1 MKITLHPRRSHAFT
15 LVEILI
21 SMGILIVIISAVYAS
36 WTAILRSSKVGIK
49 AAEEAQQSRM
59 AMKCMEQALASTVYF
74 TENSAYYSFETD
86 TSTDFAYLS
95 FATRLSPDF
104 PGAGLF
110 PNEPTRRVTFEVVQG
125 PNGGND
131 LRMTQ
136 MPLLQILQGTEEAY
150 PITLVSNVSHFTLE
164 FWDDQS
170 QDWAYEW
177 TDTNSVPQLIRFSVG
192 LGKAGNS
199 PYAKEEVQS
208 KTVFIAGMAISKDYQ
223 FPDATAAGGA
233 NGRGNGGRGG
243 KGNGK
248 GNPNPTLNPNPQPR
262 PNPGPGP
269 SPNPGPRPRP
279 R

>member
-1 MKITLHPRRSHAFT
+1 MKITLQRNRALGFT

-21 SMGILIVIISAVYAS
+21 SMGILMVIISAVYAS
-36 WTAILRSSKVGIK
+36 WTAILRSAKVGIK
-49 AAEEAQQSRM
+49 AAEQAQQSRM

-86 TSTDFAYLS
+86 TSTDFAFLS

-104 PGAGLF
+104 PGSSLF
-110 PNEPTRRVTFEVVQG
+110 PNEPTRRVTFEVIQG

-170 QDWAYEW
+170 QDWAFEW

-192 LGKAGNS
+192 FGKENNS

-223 FPDATAAGGA
+223 FPDATAAGG
-233 NGRGNGGRGG
+233 GSKGGGTK
-243 KGNGK
+243 KGAK
-248 GNPNPTLNPNPQPR
+248 GPNTGPPGAPPTGPPNQPKNQQ
-262 PNPGPGP
+262 PK
-269 SPNPGPRPRP
+269 RPR
-279 R
+279 